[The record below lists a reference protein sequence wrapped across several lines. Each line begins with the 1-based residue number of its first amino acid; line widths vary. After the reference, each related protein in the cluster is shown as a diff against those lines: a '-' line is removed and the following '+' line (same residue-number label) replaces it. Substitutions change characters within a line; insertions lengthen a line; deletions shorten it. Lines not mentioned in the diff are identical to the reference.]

1 MSDIKCEIIAL
12 EEECQSPEVQEIDR
26 MFLKKNI
33 QALEIRLVYLSLIVT
48 NSPKAN

>member
-12 EEECQSPEVQEIDR
+12 EEEIQSPEIQEVDK
-26 MFLKKNI
+26 MFFEKNI